1 MVVAK
6 RQRSETAH
14 ENRTKEGPRTGVRT
28 SGKTNSPPGQPN
40 LQFTQGRLG
49 GGEKTDKKR
58 SQHWAR
64 GSSSLWSLGQ
74 PALMPRGYIFLSLPV
89 KLSCNT
95 GPSEEITQG
104 CHTGPSVASN
114 FCCDETEPR
123 KSQTPLTLLMS
134 LTSSSFGLFIC

>member
-6 RQRSETAH
+6 RQRREQPTKIEQRKVQELEWGPQVKQTALLASPIYNLH
-14 ENRTKEGPRTGVRT
+14 RAG
-28 SGKTNSPPGQPN
+28 SGEEK
-40 LQFTQGRLG
+40 
-49 GGEKTDKKR
+49 KTDKKR
-58 SQHWAR
+58 SQHWPG
-64 GSSSLWSLGQ
+64 GSSSLRSLGQ
-74 PALMPRGYIFLSLPV
+74 PALMPWGCIFLSLPV

-123 KSQTPLTLLMS
+123 KSQTPLTVLMS